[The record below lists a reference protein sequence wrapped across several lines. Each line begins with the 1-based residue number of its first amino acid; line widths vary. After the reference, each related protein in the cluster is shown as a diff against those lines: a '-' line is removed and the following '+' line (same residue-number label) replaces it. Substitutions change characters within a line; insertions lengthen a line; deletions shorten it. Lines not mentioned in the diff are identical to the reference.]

1 MNALALIAGAAALA
15 LGWWLGRRGG
25 DDAGLRAELSASRSE
40 ADALRE
46 RAARAEAQAED
57 ARRQVTEDQA
67 RLEKLKADINVEA
80 ARILEENRG
89 RLREEAGQQ
98 FDKVLGPLRQNLED
112 LKRLQEA
119 GSRGQAGLSEQLRG
133 LTEAHLAFSAKA
145 EELSLSLRGNVKAQG
160 QWGEVLLE
168 RVLELSGLA
177 KGSQYVLQGEG
188 LDLRD
193 EAGAL
198 QKPDAVI
205 LLPDGKHL
213 IIDAKAPLDGYFTS
227 LNAPDEA
234 GRTAGAQ
241 ALVKALRAQVSGL
254 AARKYPDN
262 AKLGS
267 PEFTLMFVPIEAAL
281 GSALQAEP
289 LLFEQAWDK
298 RVVLVGPNMLF
309 GTLKVIGQLWG
320 QEKRNKNA
328 EEIARRGG
336 LLYEKLVGFVADFA
350 RAKEAML
357 EAQKKLVDGPGNVIS
372 QAQKLKELGA
382 KTDKALPAAW
392 VEKAEGQE
400 DGAGALI

>member
-1 MNALALIAGAAALA
+1 LNAWILLAGAAAFAAGFL
-15 LGWWLGRRGG
+15 LGRKGG
-25 DDAGLRAELSASRSE
+25 DGGALRTELDAERQA

-57 ARRQVTEDQA
+57 ARRQLAEDQA
-67 RLEKLKADINVEA
+67 RLDKLKSEFSALASNT
-80 ARILEENRG
+80 LEESRG

-98 FDKVLGPLRQNLED
+98 FDKVLGPLKQNLED
-112 LKRLQEA
+112 LKRLHQDGA
-119 GSRGQAGLSEQLRG
+119 RGQAGLSEQLRG
-133 LTEAHLAFSAKA
+133 LTEAHQAFSAKA

-177 KGSQYVLQGEG
+177 KGAQYVMQGEG
-188 LDLRD
+188 LDLRAED
-193 EAGAL
+193 GSL

-213 IIDAKAPLDGYFTS
+213 VIDAKAPLDGYFAG
-227 LNAPDEA
+227 LAAADEA
-234 GRTAGAQ
+234 GRLAGAQ
-241 ALVKALRAQVSGL
+241 SLVKALKAQVSGL
-254 AARKYPDN
+254 AGRKYHFN
-262 AKLGS
+262 EKLDS

-309 GTLKVIGQLWG
+309 GTLKVIGQIWS

-336 LLYEKLVGFVADFA
+336 QLYDKLVGFVADFA
-350 RAKEAML
+350 KAKEAML
-357 EAQKKLVDGPGNVIS
+357 EAQKKLVDGPGNVVS

-382 KTDKALPAAW
+382 RTDKSLPASW
-392 VEKAEGQE
+392 VEKAGE
-400 DGAGALI
+400 D